1 MSNNGLMERP
11 KTPPTAGELESLGSF
26 LDFQRATMVQKAEGI
41 TDEQAASS
49 PVEPST
55 LSMSGL
61 IKHLALVEE
70 SWFQSVFT
78 GGELGEPWA
87 SAPFDEDDD
96 WEFNS
101 ASEDRISDLIAM
113 YEAACE
119 TSRQVVAGADS
130 LDQMSAKDTRR
141 GHVSLRWI
149 LLHMIEETAR
159 HAGHADLIRE
169 RIDGTTG
176 I

>member
-1 MSNNGLMERP
+1 MSQNGKMERS
-11 KTPPTAGELESLGSF
+11 KTPPAAGELESLESF

-41 TDEQAASS
+41 SEEQGASKS
-49 PVEPST
+49 VEPST
-55 LSMSGL
+55 LSLSGL
-61 IKHLALVEE
+61 VKHLALVEE
-70 SWFQSVFT
+70 SWFQSVFA
-78 GGELGEPWA
+78 GGELGEPWS
-87 SAPFDEDDD
+87 SAPFDDDKD

-101 ASEDRISDLIAM
+101 ASEDRLSDLIAM

-119 TSRQVVAGADS
+119 KSRQVVDGADS
-130 LDQMSAKDTRR
+130 LDQLSAKDTRR

-169 RIDGTTG
+169 RIDGSTG